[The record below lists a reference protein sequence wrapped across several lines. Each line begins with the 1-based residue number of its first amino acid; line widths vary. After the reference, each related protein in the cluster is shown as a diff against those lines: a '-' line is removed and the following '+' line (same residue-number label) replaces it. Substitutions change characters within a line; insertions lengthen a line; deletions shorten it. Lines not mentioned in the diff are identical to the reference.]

1 MKKGLNRFACLKF
14 NGGMVESFSFW
25 KKGSKGSMS
34 SMGSKGWGFPSAD
47 VGVSPIIKAKKF
59 EMF

>member
-1 MKKGLNRFACLKF
+1 MC
-14 NGGMVESFSFW
+14 
-25 KKGSKGSMS
+25 
-34 SMGSKGWGFPSAD
+34 SKGWGFPSAD